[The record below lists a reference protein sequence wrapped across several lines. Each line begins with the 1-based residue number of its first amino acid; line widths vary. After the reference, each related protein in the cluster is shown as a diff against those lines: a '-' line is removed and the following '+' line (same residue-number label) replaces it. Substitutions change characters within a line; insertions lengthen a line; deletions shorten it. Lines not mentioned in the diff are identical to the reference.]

1 MFTQYFLTDTTI
13 ITVRFMIKLGER
25 EKCDINQSKSKL
37 NETEDE
43 NHCCGDVETEKSWT
57 KQKLGSKDIEV

>member
-1 MFTQYFLTDTTI
+1 
-13 ITVRFMIKLGER
+13 MIKLGKR

-57 KQKLGSKDIEV
+57 KQKLVSKDIEV

>member
-1 MFTQYFLTDTTI
+1 
-13 ITVRFMIKLGER
+13 MIKLGER

-43 NHCCGDVETEKSWT
+43 NHCCCDVETVKSLV
-57 KQKLGSKDIEV
+57 KQKLVSKDIEV